1 MANGAYQS
9 IQSNSFGFN
18 SICHVFSI
26 EARSSRALHFP
37 AVASQICMMIRIESN
52 RVSNPLVT
60 FTVITIGSTTSER
73 FDSVQ
78 EIQFL
83 FTHFV

>member
-1 MANGAYQS
+1 
-9 IQSNSFGFN
+9 
-18 SICHVFSI
+18 
-26 EARSSRALHFP
+26 
-37 AVASQICMMIRIESN
+37 MMIRIESN
-52 RVSNPLVT
+52 TVSNPVVT
-60 FTVITIGSTTSER
+60 FIVITIGSTTSER